1 MFLQLAIN
9 HPEALP
15 RVVSSTP
22 AWVWGLLAALVSL
35 GLSQTLARQM
45 SLQRVTLTPVAM
57 TVFSVYGIVSGF
69 GKSPLFWPVLIVWLA
84 CWLLVVATT
93 TSRAEPA
100 GTRWDT
106 ATGKLFVPGSWLPLV
121 MILGIFL
128 TKYIVGVEL
137 AMAPQQ
143 AHEATFALT
152 VAALYG
158 VFSGVFAA
166 RGLALIKAIRRAPA
180 AALAQATTA

>member
-1 MFLQLAIN
+1 MFLQLAIQ

-15 RVVSSTP
+15 RVVSNTP
-22 AWVWGLLAALVSL
+22 VWVWGLLAALVSL
-35 GLSQTLARQM
+35 GLSQVMARQM
-45 SLQRVTLTPVAM
+45 SLQRVTLTPLVM
-57 TVFSVYGIVSGF
+57 TGFSVYGIVSGF
-69 GKSPLFWPVLIVWLA
+69 GASPMLWPVVALWLT

-93 TSRAEPA
+93 TSRAAPT
-100 GTRWDT
+100 GTRWDS
-106 ATGKLFVPGSWLPLV
+106 ATGRLFVPGSWLPLV

-128 TKYIVGVEL
+128 TKYTVGVEL

-143 AHEATFALT
+143 AQQAPFALT

-166 RGLALIKAIRRAPA
+166 RGLALV
-180 AALAQATTA
+180 QATRRSPAVGTA